1 MIKLDSELSA
11 YYTQGSA
18 LDAASVLEA
27 APGHAYPCGTSLL
40 NMEIWPE

>member
-1 MIKLDSELSA
+1 MIKLDNKLSA

-18 LDAASVLEA
+18 LDAESASASV
-27 APGHAYPCGTSLL
+27 PGHACPCGTSLL